1 MGGRIFIRYKA
12 LLAFTT
18 LCDLEAIAHQLNS
31 PHLFVTWSAADIQWD
46 DLHRHL
52 PKYTEP
58 LDFVSDPNRHQIA
71 SHHVIKNPHIV
82 AEYLVRRVSFFMKH
96 IVKNLFKVADFW
108 YRFEWQSR
116 GSGHVH
122 GFICLEDQP
131 PPSTKTEKS
140 REKFAK
146 YWASMVSPI
155 NPHQSLPQLGVN
167 PESLPISEQKNTL
180 RDLSECLN
188 RFQRYQH
195 CTPSYCLKKKKG
207 TTFFIVDF
215 TFHENIA
222 QKLSLVEMKIRY
234 TGSFYQL
241 AMIRC

>member
-1 MGGRIFIRYKA
+1 MRQKARTQSSYLFSKYPNKDVSLEELQRYICEGNDEELVGRISRAAEFLRGTRPYWHSQS
-12 LLAFTT
+12 
-18 LCDLEAIAHQLNS
+18 CDLEAIVRQLNS

-71 SHHVIKNPHIV
+71 SHHMIKHPHIV
-82 AEYLVRRVSFFMKH
+82 AEYLVRRVSFCMKH

-140 REKFAK
+140 REELAK
-146 YWASMVSPI
+146 YWASMVSAI

-167 PESLPISEQKNTL
+167 PASLPILEQKNTL
-180 RDLSECLN
+180 RDLTECLN
-188 RFQRYQH
+188 RFSV
-195 CTPSYCLKKKKG
+195 TS
-207 TTFFIVDF
+207 IVLLL
-215 TFHENIA
+215 T
-222 QKLSLVEMKIRY
+222 V
-234 TGSFYQL
+234 
-241 AMIRC
+241 